1 MPCGQAF
8 FLKGHKKIYDALF
21 QSKQLGFIEAIA
33 TAPSGLYM
41 PILPVKHQIS
51 GDDRL
56 IYPLGTFHGCWYSE
70 EIQYA
75 MELGYTFKFKCAW
88 VYPENILFS
97 RLYQ

>member
-1 MPCGQAF
+1 
-8 FLKGHKKIYDALF
+8 
-21 QSKQLGFIEAIA
+21 
-33 TAPSGLYM
+33 M

-56 IYPLGTFHGCWYSE
+56 IYPLGTFRGCWYSE

-75 MELGYTFKFKCAW
+75 MELDIRLNSSVRGFTLK
-88 VYPENILFS
+88 NILFS

>member
-1 MPCGQAF
+1 MMLYFNQNN
-8 FLKGHKKIYDALF
+8 
-21 QSKQLGFIEAIA
+21 LGFIEAIA
-33 TAPSGLYM
+33 TALVVSICQYFL
-41 PILPVKHQIS
+41 HQIS

-56 IYPLGTFHGCWYSE
+56 IYPLGTFRCWYSE

-88 VYPENILFS
+88 VYPEKHLFS